1 MVFMIKIKAKL
12 TQKLP
17 EKFLDR
23 LEKIIPV
30 AKKENVM
37 GSFVTY
43 RPTTFRTNLLKIST
57 NELEKELRKRS
68 INFRKVEWYEDAFIL
83 GGLEQ
88 KEFTNTDLY
97 QEGLFYI
104 QSISSMIP
112 ALVLDPRPEE
122 KILDLTAAPGSKTTQ
137 IAMLMK
143 NRGEIVAN
151 DKSKIRNFKLSAN
164 LKTQGVKNAKIE
176 NMPGQILWKKY
187 PEYFD
192 KTLVDVPCSME
203 GRININDEKS
213 FLDWSIKKIHYLEEV
228 QKFLLRSAVSATKP
242 GGIIVYS
249 TCTLAPEENEGVI
262 DWILKR
268 EKGRVI
274 VEEISLTLS
283 EKSAALQHWQTK
295 SFDDQVKKT
304 VRILPSQLMEGFYL
318 AKLRKTSSTILNMS
332 RLV

>member
-1 MVFMIKIKAKL
+1 MRF

-23 LEKIIPV
+23 LKIIIPQSNMEMV
-30 AKKENVM
+30 EQ
-37 GSFVTY
+37 SFIDF
-43 RPTTFRTNLLKIST
+43 RPTAFRTNLLKIST
-57 NELEKELRKRS
+57 PDLEKELKKRKIIYR
-68 INFRKVEWYEDAFIL
+68 RVEWYEDAFIL
-83 GGLEQ
+83 KGLKQ

-97 QEGLFYI
+97 REGFIYI

-112 ALVLDPRPEE
+112 ALVLDPQPEE

-137 IAMLMK
+137 IAMMMK

-164 LKTQGVKNAKIE
+164 LKTQGVENIKVE

-203 GRININDEKS
+203 GRINVNDDKS

-228 QKFLLRSAVSATKP
+228 QRFLLRSAVSATRP

-283 EKSAALQHWQTK
+283 EKSAALQHWQAK
-295 SFDDQVKKT
+295 SFDEQVKKT

-318 AKLRKTSSTILNMS
+318 AKLRKVDSTVFFGNHF
-332 RLV
+332 VKKA